1 MPEVRTQFHQTIG
14 AGFLHETNAWEL
26 VMDTGAGTINIEH
39 RWSYVDP
46 FGQGG
51 IDGGM
56 SSVSVE
62 DFLMGNGDDGVKQ
75 KLRAFLKATTQR
87 E

>member
-1 MPEVRTQFHQTIG
+1 VPEVRTQFYQTTG

-26 VMDTGAGTINIEH
+26 VKDTRAGILNVEH

-62 DFLMGNGDDGVKQ
+62 DFLMGNGDDDVKQ
-75 KLRAFLKATTQR
+75 KLRAFLKATTR
-87 E
+87 RD